1 MVGHTHEDADQ
12 MFLRMSVHIAR
23 KSVRTLPI
31 LLDLAREAYHS
42 MPNVQRLDNIWD
54 YRQMEMSSKV
64 QPRSPHQFKFVKEG
78 EKCWCI
84 SRNGLSSPQHIRSL
98 TSPALP
104 LLIKMSQSKSSR
116 LQKRKEGF
124 WSQEWRPKEMARWRE
139 NDRGPDK
146 MVEGPSS
153 KGDRIS
159 IAFSKKGQPVSTL

>member
-1 MVGHTHEDADQ
+1 MNKWHFLFFFFSNRLKLSFLMVDPWGCWPDVFKDVCISPQ
-12 MFLRMSVHIAR
+12 VKI
-23 KSVRTLPI
+23 
-31 LLDLAREAYHS
+31 RE
-42 MPNVQRLDNIWD
+42 L
-54 YRQMEMSSKV
+54 
-64 QPRSPHQFKFVKEG
+64 KFVKEG

-104 LLIKMSQSKSSR
+104 LRTKMSKSKSSR

-124 WSQEWRPKEMARWRE
+124 WSHEWRSKEMARWRE

-153 KGDRIS
+153 KGDRIA
-159 IAFSKKGQPVSTL
+159 IAFSKKGQPISTL